1 MKKLAKHALYV
12 SSSLAALCWSSVL
25 FAQGAVEKV
34 AETPGSDLVVQETAG
49 KENLFE
55 MILLGGWV
63 MIPLGLCSLVT
74 LTLLLEREIM
84 LRKVKVIP
92 DSFWHGMKD
101 ILAGGKAN
109 LDKAFEYC
117 VNSKTPIG
125 DVLKVGVEKWK
136 KGRKAADVERSV
148 EDAASREVSKMARTL
163 RGFKIV
169 AGISPLLGL
178 LGTVYGMIVTFQAV
192 AVATDSLGQ
201 DKAAKLAHGIYQAM
215 VTTAA
220 GLTIAIPTLLIY
232 YYMNRRVDAF
242 ADEIEVVCTDFIDEY
257 QEANK

>member
-1 MKKLAKHALYV
+1 MKKLTKRILYV
-12 SSSLAALCWSSVL
+12 SSGLTALCWSSAI
-25 FAQGAVEKV
+25 FAQTTAAKV
-34 AETPGSDLVVQETAG
+34 AETASSELVVRNSAG
-49 KENLFE
+49 KETLFE
-55 MILLGGWV
+55 MIMLGGWV

-92 DSFWHGMKD
+92 DTFWPGLKE
-101 ILAGGKAN
+101 ILQGGKNN

-117 VNSKTPIG
+117 VKSQTPIG
-125 DVLKVGVEKWK
+125 DVIKVGIEKWK
-136 KGRKAADVERSV
+136 KDRKPQDVEKGV

-178 LGTVYGMIVTFQAV
+178 LGTVYGMIKTFQIV
-192 AVATDSLGQ
+192 AAASESLGQ
-201 DKAAKLAHGIYQAM
+201 DKAAKLAAGIYQAM

-232 YYMNRRVDAF
+232 YYLNRRVDAF
-242 ADEIEVVCTDFIDEY
+242 ADDIEVVCTEFIDEY

>member
-1 MKKLAKHALYV
+1 
-12 SSSLAALCWSSVL
+12 
-25 FAQGAVEKV
+25 
-34 AETPGSDLVVQETAG
+34 
-49 KENLFE
+49 
-55 MILLGGWV
+55 
-63 MIPLGLCSLVT
+63 
-74 LTLLLEREIM
+74 M
-84 LRKVKVIP
+84 LRKAKVVP
-92 DSFWHGMKD
+92 DSFWKGLKE
-101 ILAGGKAN
+101 ILTGGKAN

-125 DVLKVGVEKWK
+125 DIIKVGIEKWK
-136 KGRKAADVERSV
+136 KGRTPADVEKAV

-178 LGTVYGMIVTFQAV
+178 LGTVYGMIVTFQTV
-192 AVATDSLGQ
+192 AAASESLGQ

-242 ADEIEVVCTDFIDEY
+242 ADDIEVVCTEFMDEY

>member
-1 MKKLAKHALYV
+1 MKKLAKRVLYV
-12 SSSLAALCWSSVL
+12 SSTLTALCYSSVAL
-25 FAQGAVEKV
+25 AQGAATKV
-34 AETPGSDLVVQETAG
+34 AEAPGSELVVQDSAG

-55 MILLGGWV
+55 MIMLGGWV

-84 LRKVKVIP
+84 LRKVKVVP
-92 DSFWHGMKD
+92 DAFWSGMKG

-125 DVLKVGVEKWK
+125 DVLKVGIEKWK
-136 KGRKAADVERSV
+136 KDRNAQDVEKGI

-169 AGISPLLGL
+169 AGLSPLLGL
-178 LGTVYGMIVTFQAV
+178 LGTVYGMIKTFQTV
-192 AVATDSLGQ
+192 AAASEALGQ
-201 DKAAKLAHGIYQAM
+201 DKAAKLAAGIYQAM

-242 ADEIEVVCTDFIDEY
+242 ADDIEVVCTEFMDEY